1 MPKKAWLIS
10 FSLVL
15 LFLALSILI
24 LVLAD
29 IQTKINYVGWVF
41 TIMLIVSVL
50 YSVMKPILVTK
61 KIIDIARQGKK
72 SKL

>member
-1 MPKKAWLIS
+1 LPKKAWLIS